1 MVLTIKRLSL
11 TVLFV
16 ILTLSIGLVSV
27 NLPLS
32 SYAQNSALSQK
43 GNGDSEQDIEQSQSS
58 EQNGQVVSGDSSILS
73 GNNLMCQN
81 QDNSD
86 IAQLNNFCVTEAME
100 NPLPNLDVATLKIT
114 TIQRANCHFHD
125 CPIFD
130 GGVEV
135 RSLYET
141 KTFSPMTRTAGG
153 VAHYEM
159 TIPIGATYTVIGS
172 TGLPLPWIWTFEG
185 ANIQNEKNSCNG
197 WPRECS
203 AVMHPDG
210 AAVVINFHYRCNDS
224 SC

>member
-27 NLPLS
+27 TLPLS

-114 TIQRANCHFHD
+114 TIQR
-125 CPIFD
+125 
-130 GGVEV
+130 
-135 RSLYET
+135 
-141 KTFSPMTRTAGG
+141 
-153 VAHYEM
+153 
-159 TIPIGATYTVIGS
+159 
-172 TGLPLPWIWTFEG
+172 
-185 ANIQNEKNSCNG
+185 
-197 WPRECS
+197 
-203 AVMHPDG
+203 
-210 AAVVINFHYRCNDS
+210 
-224 SC
+224 